1 MIIDE
6 TIRVMRPSRGSLVY
20 ILKTKQGLVIVD
32 TGSEIKA
39 APIVVDYV
47 KNRLHQTPDQIRYI
61 FLTHWHGDHSG
72 AAERL
77 RELTGAQIVCHQ
89 GDSSLLAGNA
99 GIDYCWDK
107 PMPRSGLN
115 PFMQLVCAAG
125 YRMMKAN
132 TDSLRPDILVEDGA
146 MPFGEEWK
154 VLHLPGHTPGS
165 CGLWSPQRRILFAGD
180 TLLCAGN
187 RIIPPVPFLIQDT
200 EKLYQSWRGYFIFST
215 ASLCALM
222 GTLKVLC
229 NRALLPILSGLW

>member
-77 RELTGAQIVCHQ
+77 RELTEPNVCHQ

-107 PMPRSGLN
+107 LRVGLN
-115 PFMQLVCAAG
+115 PFMQLVCSR
-125 YRMMKAN
+125 Y
-132 TDSLRPDILVEDGA
+132 E
-146 MPFGEEWK
+146 
-154 VLHLPGHTPGS
+154 
-165 CGLWSPQRRILFAGD
+165 
-180 TLLCAGN
+180 
-187 RIIPPVPFLIQDT
+187 
-200 EKLYQSWRGYFIFST
+200 
-215 ASLCALM
+215 
-222 GTLKVLC
+222 
-229 NRALLPILSGLW
+229 